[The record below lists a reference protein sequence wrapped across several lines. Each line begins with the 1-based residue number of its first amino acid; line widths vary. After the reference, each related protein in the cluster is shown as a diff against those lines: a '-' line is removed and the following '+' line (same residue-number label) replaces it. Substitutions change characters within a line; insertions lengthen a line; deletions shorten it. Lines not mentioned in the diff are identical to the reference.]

1 MKGYKIMTA
10 MLLVLVILLGFAGT
24 TIANSVENTDKS
36 ANYSIEEVSIN
47 GFDFDEEDFVFTL
60 ERGDTLELEVLLKAD
75 GEVEDVRIEA
85 TLEDSEYDL
94 ESKTSK
100 FDVVENGYYVKTLTI
115 ELPEDLE
122 VGNHSLDIEAYNY
135 DSNNKREYTL
145 FRATIN
151 VELSNTLEIYDLV
164 FTPRDL
170 NVEAGEIM
178 FASVGVRNLG
188 DLQDDVRVYMSI
200 PELNLE
206 DYTTLFDLY
215 SEEDYN
221 NDSDDDYK
229 VHKDLA
235 MLIPSGTQAGEYDVV
250 IEVVYDDGD
259 EVVTETETIVIGG
272 AAATTDDA
280 IVSIDVESQN
290 IVRGSGAVY
299 RLLFANLDSGAITYT
314 VEVEDISAWGTAR
327 ADPLTLTVSS
337 DDSGEMF
344 IYVYANE
351 DASYES
357 NEFTVKVLSGSSVVK
372 EFSLTAN
379 VIESVNTSGLD
390 DVRVGLEIGFAVLL
404 VILVILG
411 IVLMAKKLGKGNDGE
426 EPLIEEG
433 QSYY

>member
-1 MKGYKIMTA
+1 
-10 MLLVLVILLGFAGT
+10 
-24 TIANSVENTDKS
+24 
-36 ANYSIEEVSIN
+36 
-47 GFDFDEEDFVFTL
+47 
-60 ERGDTLELEVLLKAD
+60 
-75 GEVEDVRIEA
+75 
-85 TLEDSEYDL
+85 
-94 ESKTSK
+94 
-100 FDVVENGYYVKTLTI
+100 
-115 ELPEDLE
+115 LE
-122 VGNHSLDIEAYNY
+122 VGSHDLEIEAYNY
-135 DSNNKREYTL
+135 NGGVREFTL
-145 FRATIN
+145 FEANIS
-151 VELSNTLEIYDLV
+151 VELSNTLEIYDFV

-188 DLQDDVRVYMSI
+188 DAQDDVRVYMSI

-221 NDSDDDYK
+221 NDSDDNYK

-235 MLIPSGTQAGEYDVV
+235 MLIPSGTQAGEYDIV
-250 IEVVYDDGD
+250 IEVDYDDGD

-272 AAATTDDA
+272 ASATTDDA

-379 VIESVNTSGLD
+379 VVESAKTSGLN

>member
-299 RLLFANLDSGAITYT
+299 RSPFANLDSGAITYT

>member
-24 TIANSVENTDKS
+24 TIANSVDNNDKL
-36 ANYSIEEVSIN
+36 ADYSIDEVSIN
-47 GFDFDEEDFVFTL
+47 GFDFDGAESNNIVFTL
-60 ERGDTLELEVLLKAD
+60 ERGDTLELEVLLKANESVD
-75 GEVEDVRIEA
+75 DVRIEA
-85 TLEDSEYDL
+85 TLADSEYDL
-94 ESKTSK
+94 EAKTSK
-100 FDVVENGYYVKTLTI
+100 FDVVANGYYVKTLTI

-122 VGNHSLDIEAYNY
+122 VGSHDLEIEAYNY
-135 DSNNKREYTL
+135 NGGVREFTL
-145 FRATIN
+145 FEANIS
-151 VELSNTLEIYDLV
+151 VELSNTLEIYDFV

-188 DLQDDVRVYMSI
+188 DAQDDVRVYMSI

-221 NDSDDDYK
+221 NDSDDNYK

-235 MLIPSGTQAGEYDVV
+235 MLIPSGTQAGEYDIV

-272 AAATTDDA
+272 ASATTDDA

-379 VIESVNTSGLD
+379 VVESAKTSGLN

-411 IVLMAKKLGKGNDGE
+411 IVLMAKKLG
-426 EPLIEEG
+426 
-433 QSYY
+433 